1 MSLYRKPGP
10 LVMPLTRS
18 GRPVHRVILL
28 WACLVPL
35 AVLAFQL
42 GMRVWL
48 LQAGEP
54 MVGVVTVAQD
64 SCVSRHRANCFL
76 GRAVVD
82 PRMEAHR
89 FKTTKISGG
98 RFYNVGEELPMRVHP
113 SKRWYLAQVY
123 DPLGWLLGPARTAAC
138 LFLLLFAAAMPVRRM
153 TLWVWVLPIFLVLF
167 LSLG

>member
-10 LVMPLTRS
+10 LVVPLTRS

-28 WACLVPL
+28 WACTIPL

-54 MVGVVTVAQD
+54 VTGVVTVAQD

-82 PRMEAHR
+82 PRMASHR

-98 RFYNVGEELPMRVHP
+98 RFYDVGEELPMRVHP
-113 SKRWYLAQVY
+113 AQRLYLAQVY
-123 DPLGWLLGPARTAAC
+123 DPLGWLLGPVRTATC
-138 LFLLLFAAAMPVRRM
+138 LLLLLFAAAMPARRK
-153 TLWVWVLPIFLVLF
+153 TLWLLPVLLVLF

>member
-18 GRPVHRVILL
+18 GRPAHRVILL
-28 WACLVPL
+28 WASLIPL

-54 MVGVVTVAQD
+54 VVGVVTVAQD

-82 PRMEAHR
+82 PRMASHR

-98 RFYNVGEELPMRVHP
+98 RFYNVGEELPMRVYP
-113 SKRWYLAQVY
+113 AQRLYLAQVY
-123 DPLGWLLGPARTAAC
+123 TPLDWLLGPVRTAAC
-138 LFLLLFAAAMPVRRM
+138 VLLLLFAALMPAARRA
-153 TLWVWVLPIFLVLF
+153 LWIPPCVLVLA
-167 LSLG
+167 LTLG

>member
-10 LVMPLTRS
+10 FVMPLTRS

-28 WACLVPL
+28 WASLIPL

-42 GMRVWL
+42 GTRVWL

-54 MVGVVTVAQD
+54 VVGVVTVAQD

-98 RFYNVGEELPMRVHP
+98 RFYDVGEELPMRVYP
-113 SKRWYLAQVY
+113 SRRWYLAQVY
-123 DPLGWLLGPARTAAC
+123 DPLGWLLGPVRTAAC
-138 LFLLLFAAAMPVRRM
+138 LSLLLFAALMPAARRA
-153 TLWVWVLPIFLVLF
+153 LWIPPCVLVLA
-167 LSLG
+167 LTLG